1 MKVFQYFSELV
12 KQSKGQSLGIVI
24 WALFFGIL
32 LACLLALYEKR
43 VIGNYVRALLTKG
56 AKSPEKALTLAET
69 GFRKNAFVRSAL
81 RRKTA
86 LSSLVFTPEEAPE
99 IGENLSVKPVIRG
112 NAAFGRQVSES
123 RTQMP
128 MTSTAQPQSMLLR
141 MSDSDVTSTGT
152 TWLAHTRRR
161 SPSPDAAFGMFSTF
175 PDRRMSLP
183 W

>member
-43 VIGNYVRALLTKG
+43 VIGSYVRALLSKG

-99 IGENLSVKPVIRG
+99 IGENLTVQPVIRG
-112 NAAFGRQVSES
+112 KVDFDTARFYIPEALEHRAYVRYDRKGTHVMGLVAAAILFG
-123 RTQMP
+123 
-128 MTSTAQPQSMLLR
+128 LLAWAI
-141 MSDSDVTSTGT
+141 VIYLPTLLGYLLIGYLKQLFG
-152 TWLAHTRRR
+152 LA
-161 SPSPDAAFGMFSTF
+161 
-175 PDRRMSLP
+175 
-183 W
+183 